1 VSQPPL
7 HQAVSPKA
15 GDTLVAQAGG
25 DSSVTNIQQNVD
37 TSTKPTATL
46 WELFIEFFI
55 IGAVS
60 FGGGIIAYEKI
71 LLTEKKHWLND
82 DEFMAS
88 LAISQTMPGLNSVN
102 LAVLAGDRL
111 RGAWGSIFAVIGLIL
126 PGAAFVMVVGLAYL
140 AGKDQTMANL
150 VLAGVGAGA
159 TGLLAAITAKIGVRQ
174 FTHMKSLMILIA
186 TFILMSLVNLSLPYV
201 LLIMAPVAI
210 FLYRPKSQTGDTT
223 S

>member
-1 VSQPPL
+1 M
-7 HQAVSPKA
+7 
-15 GDTLVAQAGG
+15 
-25 DSSVTNIQQNVD
+25 IQ
-37 TSTKPTATL
+37 TPTKPTATL
-46 WELFIEFFI
+46 WELFIEFLI

-71 LLTEKKHWLND
+71 LLTEKKRWLND

-140 AGKDQTMANL
+140 AGKDHNMADL
-150 VLAGVGAGA
+150 ILAGVGAGA

-174 FTHMKSLMILIA
+174 FTNLKPLMILIA
-186 TFILMSLVNLSLPYV
+186 TFVLMSLVNLSLPYV
-201 LLIMAPVAI
+201 LLIMAPIAI
-210 FLYRPKSQTGDTT
+210 FLYRPKVQKGEPKS
-223 S
+223 

>member
-1 VSQPPL
+1 MNPPTVTHDATL
-7 HQAVSPKA
+7 KPNPK
-15 GDTLVAQAGG
+15 
-25 DSSVTNIQQNVD
+25 
-37 TSTKPTATL
+37 L
-46 WELFIEFFI
+46 WELFIEFLI

-71 LLTEKKHWLND
+71 LLTEKKKWLTD

-111 RGAWGSIFAVIGLIL
+111 HGVWGSICATTGLIL
-126 PGAAFVMVVGLAYL
+126 PGAAFVLIVGLAYL
-140 AGKDQTMANL
+140 EGSDHPMANL
-150 VLAGVGAGA
+150 LLAGVGAGA
-159 TGLLAAITAKIGVRQ
+159 TGLLAAITFKIGVRQ
-174 FTHMKSLMILIA
+174 FTHIKSLMIVIM

-210 FLYRPKSQTGDTT
+210 FLYRPSKHKD
-223 S
+223 